1 MGTRRSDTAIFTMSK
16 FVVVFILS
24 SRYTTMA
31 IKVFAIRDITN
42 SRQYASVLQ
51 TLAAR
56 GSSVMIHWMV
66 SSFTPV
72 VLFAIIAILFDFLE
86 PANRMDVRSAVENLK

>member
-24 SRYTTMA
+24 SRYTTMT

-56 GSSVMIHWMV
+56 GSSVMIHV
-66 SSFTPV
+66 SFTPV
-72 VLFAIIAILFDFLE
+72 VLFAIIAVLFDFHE
-86 PANRMDVRSAVENLK
+86 PANRVDVRSAVENLK